1 MSKKVKQLAE
11 VIALQ
16 EKTIG
21 KLQKIIE
28 TKKSKQIG
36 SRKNQSIKLDQKY
49 LVGTNAKPPR
59 LDFNETNRSYRCRP
73 SISQTHNQLSQI
85 STDYIQDI
93 QSLRGKIEGLQK
105 EKQDRSLFFQDKE
118 NWNNNNNNNNYQK
131 VEILEKQIKDRESTI
146 NVLQEQLVQE
156 KQLRQQTQQDLK
168 QQRTIWN
175 KMYSELSNEI
185 KTLKTE
191 LRAFSSQPKKRSNQL
206 FFS

>member
-28 TKKSKQIG
+28 NKKSKQIG
-36 SRKNQSIKLDQKY
+36 NKKNHSIKLDQKY

-59 LDFNETNRSYRCRP
+59 LDFTETNRSFRCRP

-118 NWNNNNNNNNYQK
+118 NWNNNNNQQK
-131 VEILEKQIKDRESTI
+131 IEHLEKQIKDRESTI

-175 KMYSELSNEI
+175 RMYSELSSEI

-206 FFS
+206 FFQ

>member
-16 EKTIG
+16 EQTIG

-28 TKKSKQIG
+28 NKKSKQIE

-59 LDFNETNRSYRCRP
+59 LDFNETNKSYRCRP
-73 SISQTHNQLSQI
+73 SISQTHNQLSYI
-85 STDYIQDI
+85 SSDYLHDI
-93 QSLRGKIEGLQK
+93 QSLRSKIEGLQK
-105 EKQDRSLFFQDKE
+105 EKQDRSLFFLDKE
-118 NWNNNNNNNNYQK
+118 NQDNNNQSK
-131 VEILEKQIKDRESTI
+131 IEILEKQIKDRESTI
-146 NVLQEQLVQE
+146 NVLQEQVVQE
-156 KQLRQQTQQDLK
+156 KQIRQQTQLELK
-168 QQRTIWN
+168 QQRTLWN

-191 LRAFSSQPKKRSNQL
+191 LRAFSSQPKRRSNQL

>member
-1 MSKKVKQLAE
+1 MSKKVKQLTE

-28 TKKSKQIG
+28 TKKSQQNG
-36 SRKNQSIKLDQKY
+36 SRKNQSINLDQKY

-59 LDFNETNRSYRCRP
+59 LDFNETNKSYRCRP
-73 SISQTHNQLSQI
+73 SISQTHNQLSYI
-85 STDYIQDI
+85 STDYLQDI
-93 QSLRGKIEGLQK
+93 QSLRNKVEGLQK

-118 NWNNNNNNNNYQK
+118 NQDYNNNSSK
-131 VEILEKQIKDRESTI
+131 IEILQNQIKDRESTI
-146 NVLQEQLVQE
+146 NALQEELDQE
-156 KQLRQQTQQDLK
+156 KQIRLQTQQDLK
-168 QQRTIWN
+168 QQRSIWN
-175 KMYSELSNEI
+175 KMYSELQNEI
-185 KTLKTE
+185 KTLKSE